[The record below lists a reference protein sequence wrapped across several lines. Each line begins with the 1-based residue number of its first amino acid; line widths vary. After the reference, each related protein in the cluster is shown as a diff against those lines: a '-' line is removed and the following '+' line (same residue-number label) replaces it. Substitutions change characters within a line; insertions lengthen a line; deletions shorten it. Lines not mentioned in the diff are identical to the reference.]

1 MSEHS
6 GDRQTGSRD
15 ATEESDTD
23 GGVEGSRADETE
35 GTSGTELSELLSVL
49 GAEVSAQVAPDGRVD
64 PSTVEPDGELRE
76 AVQERETD
84 TLARGFAA
92 LGEAVTQFEG
102 DLSAE
107 RERTSELESRLRR
120 KQAEFQNY
128 KKRQTERMEE
138 ERERATE
145 DLVER
150 LLDVR
155 DNLLRALS
163 TDEDADIRGGV
174 ETTLAQ
180 FDRELDRENVDRI
193 EPSVGEPT
201 DPSRHE
207 VLATVPS
214 DQPADT
220 IADVHR
226 PGYEMA
232 GKLLRPAQV
241 TVSDGQHAPA
251 DGTDSDGDADTTD
264 ETTDAESG
272 TTDETADTTGETADT
287 TDAESGTTGER
298 DHTDEPGAG
307 VDGTDRM

>member
-23 GGVEGSRADETE
+23 GGVEESRAADEGDGDSET
-35 GTSGTELSELLSVL
+35 GLPELLSVL
-49 GAEVSAQVAPDGRVD
+49 GADVSAQVAPDGRVD
-64 PSTVEPDGELRE
+64 PSAVDVDEELRQ
-76 AVQERETD
+76 AVQEREAE
-84 TLARGFAA
+84 TLARGLAA
-92 LGEAVTQFEG
+92 LGEVVTQFEA

-128 KKRQTERMEE
+128 KKRQTERIEE

-155 DNLLRALS
+155 DNLSRALS
-163 TDEDADIRGGV
+163 TDEGADIRGGV
-174 ETTLAQ
+174 ETTLDQ

-201 DPSRHE
+201 DPVRHE

-232 GKLLRPAQV
+232 GKVLRPAQV
-241 TVSDGQHAPA
+241 TVSDGQHAPDPA
-251 DGTDSDGDADTTD
+251 GDADTSNEVGD
-264 ETTDAESG
+264 SPDDVG
-272 TTDETADTTGETADT
+272 DETA
-287 TDAESGTTGER
+287 GER
-298 DHTDEPGAG
+298 THTDESGG
-307 VDGTDRM
+307 TTNGSDTDVDETGGT

>member
-15 ATEESDTD
+15 ATEESDAD
-23 GGVEGSRADETE
+23 GGVEESRADEGDGDSET
-35 GTSGTELSELLSVL
+35 GLPELLSVL
-49 GAEVSAQVAPDGRVD
+49 GADVSAQVAPDGRVD
-64 PSTVEPDGELRE
+64 PSDVDVDEELRQ
-76 AVQERETD
+76 AVQQREAE

-92 LGEAVTQFEG
+92 LGEVVTRFEA

-155 DNLLRALS
+155 DNLSRALS

-174 ETTLAQ
+174 ETTLDQ

-201 DPSRHE
+201 DPVRHE

-241 TVSDGQHAPA
+241 TVSDGQHAP
-251 DGTDSDGDADTTD
+251 DSAGDAGTSDEMADSPDEAAGEQTHTD
-264 ETTDAESG
+264 PGETTDGPDADV
-272 TTDETADTTGETADT
+272 DET
-287 TDAESGTTGER
+287 
-298 DHTDEPGAG
+298 
-307 VDGTDRM
+307 DGS